1 MIVAVHQP
9 NFLPWLGFFYKWAA
23 CDRFVFLDD
32 AQYSKNGFINRNRIK
47 TPAGEQWISAP
58 VRHKGRLGQT
68 ILETRLAEDH
78 QWIKKVLGSIQG
90 NYARA
95 PFFEDYFPS
104 LERALTDPP
113 PLLAELNL
121 SLLGWAAGHL
131 GLSTPTVR
139 ASELTG
145 VQGTATERLV
155 SICRALAADTY
166 LSGAGGQK
174 YQDTDNFAAAGVELR
189 QSDFDHPV
197 YPQLWGDFWPNLSVI
212 DLLFNVGPQ
221 SLAVIRGRSEE
232 G

>member
-9 NFLPWLGFFYKWAA
+9 NFLPWLGYFYKWAA
-23 CDRFVFLDD
+23 CDWLVFLDD
-32 AQYSKNGFINRNRIK
+32 AQYSKNSFINRNRIK

-68 ILETRLAEDH
+68 INETRLTEDH
-78 QWIKKVLGSIQG
+78 QWVKKILGSIQG

-95 PFFEDYFPS
+95 PFFESYYPT
-104 LERALTDPP
+104 LERVLADPP
-113 PLLAELNL
+113 SGLAELNL
-121 SLLGWAAGHL
+121 ALLDWAAGHL

-155 SICRALAADTY
+155 SICRALAADVY

-174 YQDTDNFAAAGVELR
+174 YQEEEAFAGAEVELR
-189 QSDFDHPV
+189 LSDFQHPV
-197 YPQLWGDFWPNLSVI
+197 YPQLWEDFVPNLSVI
-212 DLLFNVGPQ
+212 DLLFNCGPN
-221 SLAVIRGRSEE
+221 SLGIILGRP